1 MRIEISEDI
10 ILSGINKRDKSSL
23 VKYLNDLD
31 IYNNTSNIPHPYTAK
46 DADRWIKH
54 VKEKA
59 KQTGRLLNF
68 SVRDKN
74 LNLIGGI
81 GFHNKY
87 GIKSHK
93 DEIGYWLA
101 KEFWNKGIM
110 TRVVKK
116 FCEIGFLENNLIRIE
131 AVVFENNL
139 ASARVLEKNG
149 FIKEGLLRKYL
160 IKDKAILNACLFSL
174 IKE

>member
-1 MRIEISEDI
+1 MYIEISGDMV
-10 ILSGINKRDKSSL
+10 LSRVNKKDKSSL
-23 VKYLNDLD
+23 IRYLNDFD
-31 IYNNTSNIPHPYTAK
+31 IYKNTSNIPHPYTSK
-46 DADRWIKH
+46 DALRWINH
-54 VKEKA
+54 VKVKA
-59 KQTGRLLNF
+59 SQTGRLSNF
-68 SVRDKN
+68 AIRDGN

-81 GFHNKY
+81 GFHLKY

-101 KEFWNKGIM
+101 KDFWNKGIM
-110 TRVVKK
+110 TKVVKK
-116 FCEIGFLENNLIRIE
+116 FCEIGFAENNLLRIE

-149 FIKEGLLRKYL
+149 FTKEGLLRKYL
-160 IKDKAILNACLFSL
+160 IKDNFPVNAFLYSL

>member
-1 MRIEISEDI
+1 MYIEISGDI
-10 ILSGINKRDKSSL
+10 ILSQVNKKDKLSL
-23 VKYLNDLD
+23 IKYLNDFD
-31 IYNNTSNIPHPYTAK
+31 IYKNTSNIPHPYTSK
-46 DADRWIKH
+46 DAARWINH
-54 VKEKA
+54 VKDKTRE
-59 KQTGRLLNF
+59 TGRLSNF
-68 SVRDKN
+68 AIRDKN

-81 GFHNKY
+81 GFHLKY

-101 KEFWNKGIM
+101 KDFWNKGIM

-116 FCEIGFLENNLIRIE
+116 FCEIGFVDNNLIRIE

-139 ASARVLEKNG
+139 ASAKVLEKNG

-160 IKDKAILNACLFSL
+160 VKDNGVLNVFLYSL

>member
-1 MRIEISEDI
+1 MYIEISRDI
-10 ILSGINKRDKSSL
+10 VLSQVNKKDKASL
-23 VKYLNDLD
+23 IKYLNDYD
-31 IYNNTSNIPHPYTAK
+31 IYKNTSNIPHPYTSK
-46 DADRWIKH
+46 DAIWWINH
-54 VKEKA
+54 VKDKTRE
-59 KQTGRLLNF
+59 TGRLSNF
-68 SVRDKN
+68 AIRDKN

-81 GFHNKY
+81 GFHLKY
-87 GIKSHK
+87 GIKSYK

-101 KEFWNKGIM
+101 KDFWNKGIM
-110 TRVVKK
+110 TGVVKK
-116 FCEIGFLENNLIRIE
+116 LCEIGFIENKLIRIE

-160 IKDKAILNACLFSL
+160 VKDDIALNVNLYSL

>member
-1 MRIEISEDI
+1 M
-10 ILSGINKRDKSSL
+10 KDK
-23 VKYLNDLD
+23 
-31 IYNNTSNIPHPYTAK
+31 TRA
-46 DADRWIKH
+46 
-54 VKEKA
+54 
-59 KQTGRLLNF
+59 TGRLSNF
-68 SVRDKN
+68 AIRDKN

-81 GFHNKY
+81 GFHLKY
-87 GIKSHK
+87 GIKSYK

-101 KEFWNKGIM
+101 KDFWNKGIM
-110 TRVVKK
+110 TGVVKK
-116 FCEIGFLENNLIRIE
+116 LCEIGFIENKLIRIE

-160 IKDKAILNACLFSL
+160 VKDDIALNVNLYSL

>member
-1 MRIEISEDI
+1 MHIEISGDI
-10 ILSGINKRDKSSL
+10 VLSRVTKKDMSSL
-23 VKYLNDLD
+23 IKYLNDFD
-31 IYNNTSNIPHPYTAK
+31 IYKNTSNIPHPYTSK
-46 DADRWIKH
+46 DATWWIKH

-59 KQTGRLLNF
+59 KQTGRLSNF
-68 SVRDKN
+68 AIRDKN

-81 GFHNKY
+81 GFHLKY

-101 KEFWNKGIM
+101 KDFWNKGIM
-110 TRVVKK
+110 TKVVKK
-116 FCEIGFLENNLIRIE
+116 FCEKGFLENNLIRIE
-131 AVVFENNL
+131 AIVFENNF

-160 IKDKAILNACLFSL
+160 IKDNIALNAYLFSL